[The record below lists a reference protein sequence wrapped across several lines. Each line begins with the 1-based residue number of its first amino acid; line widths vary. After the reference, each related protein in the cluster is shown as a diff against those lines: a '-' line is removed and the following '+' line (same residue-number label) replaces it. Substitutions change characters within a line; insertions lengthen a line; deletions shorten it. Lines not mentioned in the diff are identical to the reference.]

1 MDRYF
6 GRFWIDWNIFY
17 FFIDYEPK
25 VIQPPRPKFRRGVT
39 SHLSTHS
46 TSYIEPEENMEE
58 DLLTLRFFDLMVSV
72 DVVI

>member
-25 VIQPPRPKFRRGVT
+25 V
-39 SHLSTHS
+39 
-46 TSYIEPEENMEE
+46 EENMEE